1 VSKSARSCS
10 GLKNGRGLSAGV
22 ADHKAAAASK
32 VPAARLREEHLSR
45 KVMKLFTIQSLAITA
60 LLFASPA
67 LAQTN
72 DQAVNEG
79 AGVIAW
85 ILVGLIG
92 GYLASRMVNKT
103 GEGLVRDIILGIIGG
118 IVGGVIFR
126 LLGGHGVTGF
136 NLWSILVAFIGG
148 VAVLLIYHAMFRQ
161 RRV

>member
-1 VSKSARSCS
+1 M
-10 GLKNGRGLSAGV
+10 
-22 ADHKAAAASK
+22 K
-32 VPAARLREEHLSR
+32 V
-45 KVMKLFTIQSLAITA
+45 VIVQSLVITA

-92 GYLASRMVNKT
+92 GYLASRIVNKT
-103 GEGLVRDIILGIIGG
+103 GEGLVRDIILGIVGG
-118 IVGGVIFR
+118 IVGGVIFGI
-126 LLGGHGVTGF
+126 LGGHGVTGF

-148 VAVLLIYHAMFRQ
+148 VVVLVIYHAMFRQ

>member
-1 VSKSARSCS
+1 
-10 GLKNGRGLSAGV
+10 
-22 ADHKAAAASK
+22 
-32 VPAARLREEHLSR
+32 
-45 KVMKLFTIQSLAITA
+45 MKLFTVQSLAAMT

-103 GEGLVRDIILGIIGG
+103 GEGIVRDIILGIVGG

-126 LLGGHGVTGF
+126 VLGGHGVTGF
-136 NLWSILVAFIGG
+136 NVWSILVAFIGG
-148 VAVLLIYHAMFRQ
+148 VVVLLIYHAMFRQ
-161 RRV
+161 RRVLN